1 MKILTIIGARPQ
13 FIKAASLSRY
23 LKKMFNADINVKEI
37 ILHTGQHYDNNMS
50 EEFFSELNIPTPDYN
65 LQVGSDTPARQ
76 TAKMMMGIEEIALRQ
91 WPDFILIYGDTNS
104 TIAGALVGVKLHIS
118 IAHVEAGLRSYD
130 REMPEEINRV
140 VSDSISTILFCPT
153 ETAVNNLKREG
164 ITKGIYNVGDIM
176 LETYLYYKDQAQ
188 KSSTILNK
196 LNLKPKEFIL
206 CTIHRASNTDNI
218 ENLKNIFIGL
228 TNSREEIILPLH
240 PRTKKKIN
248 ENDSLKKYIGP
259 NIKIINPI
267 GYFDMICLEANA
279 KKIVTDSGG
288 VQKEAYF
295 NEIPCV
301 TLRENTE
308 WVETIEQG
316 VNQLVGVDPKKIKES
331 INNFHPQKQNYS
343 KQLYG
348 DGKTS
353 EKIVKILNQCHCEAK
368 QSGAAVKAENLME

>member
-23 LKKMFNADINVKEI
+23 LKKTPDIDVKEI
-37 ILHTGQHYDNNMS
+37 ILHTGQHYDKNMS
-50 EEFFSELNIPTPDYN
+50 DNFFSELDIPLPDYN
-65 LQVGSDTPARQ
+65 LGVGSDTPARQ
-76 TAKMMMGIEEIALRQ
+76 TAKMMMGIEDIVLKEC
-91 WPDFILIYGDTNS
+91 PDFILIYGDTNS
-104 TIAGALVGVKLHIS
+104 TVALVGAKLHIP
-118 IAHVEAGLRSYD
+118 IAHIEAGLRSYD

-140 VSDSISTILFCPT
+140 VSDVISTILFCPT
-153 ETAVNNLKREG
+153 QTAVNNLKRED
-164 ITKGIYNVGDIM
+164 ITKGVYNVGDIM

-188 KSSTILNK
+188 KNSKILNK

-206 CTIHRASNTDNI
+206 CTIHRASNTDNT

-228 TNSREEIILPLH
+228 TSSREVIILPLH

-248 ENDSLKKYIGP
+248 QNKSFKKYIGQ

-295 NEIPCV
+295 NKVPCI

-316 VNQLVGVDPKKIKES
+316 VNQLVGVDPGKIKES
-331 INNFHPQKQNYS
+331 INNFYPQEQNYF

-353 EKIVKILNQCHCEAK
+353 EKIVKILNNYHCETRSNEAISK
-368 QSGAAVKAENLME
+368 

>member
-1 MKILTIIGARPQ
+1 MKIQSVIGARPQ

-23 LKKMFNADINVKEI
+23 LKKMPDIDVKEI
-37 ILHTGQHYDNNMS
+37 ILHTGQHYDSNMS

-65 LQVGSDTPARQ
+65 LGVGSDTPARQ
-76 TAKMMMGIEEIALRQ
+76 TAKMMMGIEDVVLKE

-104 TIAGALVGVKLHIS
+104 TIAGALVGAKLHIP

-140 VSDSISTILFCPT
+140 VSDAISTILFCPT
-153 ETAVNNLKREG
+153 QTAINNLKRED
-164 ITKGIYNVGDIM
+164 ITKGVYNVGDIM

-188 KSSTILNK
+188 KNSEILNK

-206 CTIHRASNTDNI
+206 CTIHRASNTDNT

-228 TNSREEIILPLH
+228 TNSRETIILPLY

-248 ENDSLKKYIGP
+248 QNEFLKKYIGT
-259 NIKIINPI
+259 NIKIIDPI
-267 GYFDMICLEANA
+267 GYFDMISLEANA

-295 NEIPCV
+295 NEVPCI

-308 WVETIEQG
+308 WIETIEQG
-316 VNQLVGVDPKKIKES
+316 VNQLVGVDPKKIEES
-331 INNFHPQKQNYS
+331 IINLHPKEQNYS

-353 EKIVKILNQCHCEAK
+353 AKIIEILLSN
-368 QSGAAVKAENLME
+368 

>member
-23 LKKMFNADINVKEI
+23 LKSLSGIKEI
-37 ILHTGQHYDNNMS
+37 ILHTGQHYDSNMS
-50 EEFFSELNIPTPDYN
+50 EEFFSELDIPTPDYN

-76 TAKMMMGIEEIALRQ
+76 TAKMMMGIEDIVLKE

-104 TIAGALVGVKLHIS
+104 TIAGALVGAKLHIP

-130 REMPEEINRV
+130 RGMPEEINRV
-140 VSDSISTILFCPT
+140 VSDSISTLLFCPT
-153 ETAVNNLKREG
+153 ETAVNNLKKEG
-164 ITKGIYNVGDIM
+164 IATGVYNVGDIM
-176 LETYLYYKDQAQ
+176 LENYQYYKGKAQ
-188 KSSTILNK
+188 KTSTILNN
-196 LNLKPKEFIL
+196 LNLKFKKYIL
-206 CTIHRASNTDNI
+206 CTIHRASNTDNT

-228 TNSREEIILPLH
+228 TNSKETIILPLH
-240 PRTKKKIN
+240 PRTKKKIDQN
-248 ENDSLKKYIGP
+248 EFLKKYIDQ
-259 NIKIINPI
+259 NIKIIDPI
-267 GYFDMICLEANA
+267 GYFDMICLEINA

-295 NEIPCV
+295 NKVPCI

-353 EKIVKILNQCHCEAK
+353 AKIIEILLSN
-368 QSGAAVKAENLME
+368 

>member
-1 MKILTIIGARPQ
+1 MKIVSIIGARPQ
-13 FIKAASLSRY
+13 FIKAAALSRY
-23 LKKMFNADINVKEI
+23 LKSIPDVKEI

-50 EEFFSELNIPTPDYN
+50 DNFFSELDIPIPDYN

-76 TAKMMMGIEEIALRQ
+76 TAKMMMGIEDIVFKE

-104 TIAGALVGVKLHIS
+104 TIAGALVGAKLHIP

-140 VSDSISTILFCPT
+140 VSDAISTILFCPT
-153 ETAVNNLKREG
+153 QTAVNNLKRIG
-164 ITKGIYNVGDIM
+164 ITKGVYNVGDIM

-188 KSSTILNK
+188 KNSEILNK

-228 TNSREEIILPLH
+228 TNSKESIILPLH

-248 ENDSLKKYIGP
+248 QNESFKKYIGS
-259 NIKIINPI
+259 NIKIIDPV

-295 NEIPCV
+295 NKVPCI

-308 WVETIEQG
+308 WIETIEQS
-316 VNQLVGVDPKKIKES
+316 VNQLVGVDPEKIKES
-331 INNFHPQKQNYS
+331 INNFLPPEQNYL
-343 KQLYG
+343 KNLYG

-353 EKIVKILNQCHCEAK
+353 AKILEILLSK
-368 QSGAAVKAENLME
+368 

>member
-1 MKILTIIGARPQ
+1 MKIVSIIGARPQ
-13 FIKAASLSRY
+13 FIKAAALSRY
-23 LKKMFNADINVKEI
+23 LKSIPDVKEI

-50 EEFFSELNIPTPDYN
+50 DNFFSELDIPIPDYN

-76 TAKMMMGIEEIALRQ
+76 TAKMMMGIEDIVFKE

-104 TIAGALVGVKLHIS
+104 TIAGALVGAKLHIP
-118 IAHVEAGLRSYD
+118 IAHIEAGLRSYD

-140 VSDSISTILFCPT
+140 VSDAISTILFCPT
-153 ETAVNNLKREG
+153 QTAVNNLKRIG
-164 ITKGIYNVGDIM
+164 ITKGVYNVGDIM

-188 KSSTILNK
+188 KNSEILNK

-228 TNSREEIILPLH
+228 TNSKESIILPLH

-248 ENDSLKKYIGP
+248 QNESFKKYIGS
-259 NIKIINPI
+259 NIKIIDPV

-295 NEIPCV
+295 NKVPCI

-308 WVETIEQG
+308 WIETIEQS
-316 VNQLVGVDPKKIKES
+316 VNQLVGVDPEKIKES
-331 INNFHPQKQNYS
+331 INNFLPPEQNYL
-343 KQLYG
+343 KNLYG

-353 EKIVKILNQCHCEAK
+353 AKILEILLSK
-368 QSGAAVKAENLME
+368 

>member
-1 MKILTIIGARPQ
+1 MKILSVIGAKPQ

-23 LKKMFNADINVKEI
+23 LRSVPDTKEI
-37 ILHTGQHYDNNMS
+37 LLHTGQHYDSNMS
-50 EEFFSELNIPTPDYN
+50 DDFFSELNIPKPDYN
-65 LQVGSDTPARQ
+65 LEVGSDTPAQQ
-76 TAKMMMGIEEIALRQ
+76 TAKMVMGIEDIVLKE
-91 WPDFILIYGDTNS
+91 WPDFVLIYGDTNS
-104 TIAGALVGVKLHIS
+104 TIAGALVGAKLHIP

-140 VSDSISTILFCPT
+140 VSDAISTILFCPT

-164 ITKGIYNVGDIM
+164 ITKGVYNVGDIM
-176 LETYLYYKDQAQ
+176 LETYLYYKYQAQ
-188 KSSTILNK
+188 KNPEILNK
-196 LNLKPKEFIL
+196 LNLKPREFIL
-206 CTIHRASNTDNI
+206 CTIHRASNTDNT

-228 TNSREEIILPLH
+228 TNSREAIILLLH

-248 ENDSLKKYIGP
+248 QNESLKKYIGP
-259 NIKIINPI
+259 NIKIINPV

-288 VQKEAYF
+288 VRKEAYF
-295 NEIPCV
+295 NKVPCI

-316 VNQLVGVDPKKIKES
+316 VNQLVGVDPEKIKES

-343 KQLYG
+343 KRLYG

-353 EKIVKILNQCHCEAK
+353 EKIIGILRQQLTN
-368 QSGAAVKAENLME
+368 

>member
-1 MKILTIIGARPQ
+1 MKILTIVGARPQ

-23 LKKMFNADINVKEI
+23 LKKMPNIDVKEI

-50 EEFFSELNIPTPDYN
+50 DDFFSELDIPIPDYN
-65 LQVGSDTPARQ
+65 LGVGSDTHARQ
-76 TAKMMMGIEEIALRQ
+76 TAKMMMGIEDIAFRE

-104 TIAGALVGVKLHIS
+104 TIAGTLVGAKLHIPVVH
-118 IAHVEAGLRSYD
+118 IEAGLRSFD
-130 REMPEEINRV
+130 RKMPEEVNRI
-140 VSDSISTILFCPT
+140 VSDSISSLLFCPT
-153 ETAVNNLKREG
+153 QTAVKNLEKEG
-164 ITKGIYNVGDIM
+164 ITKGVYNVGDMM
-176 LETYLYYKDQAQ
+176 LETYLYYKNQAQ
-188 KSSTILNK
+188 KNSKILNK

-228 TNSREEIILPLH
+228 TESKETIILPLH

-248 ENDSLKKYIGP
+248 QNNSLKNYIGS
-259 NIKIINPI
+259 NIRIIEPV
-267 GYFDMICLEANA
+267 GYFDMICLEVNA

-295 NEIPCV
+295 DKIPCI

-308 WVETIEQG
+308 WIETVEEG
-316 VNQLVGVDPKKIKES
+316 VNKLVGIDPEKIKEN
-331 INNFHPQKQNYS
+331 INNFYPSKQNYS
-343 KQLYG
+343 KHLFG

-353 EKIVKILNQCHCEAK
+353 EKIIKILRQ
-368 QSGAAVKAENLME
+368 

>member
-1 MKILTIIGARPQ
+1 MKILTIVGARPQ

-23 LKKMFNADINVKEI
+23 LKNITDIKEI
-37 ILHTGQHYDNNMS
+37 ILHTGQHYDDNMS
-50 EEFFSELNIPTPDYN
+50 DDFFSELDIPLPDYN

-76 TAKMMMGIEEIALRQ
+76 TGKMMMGIEDIVLKE

-104 TIAGALVGVKLHIS
+104 TIAGALVGAKLHIP
-118 IAHVEAGLRSYD
+118 IVHIEAGLRSYD
-130 REMPEEINRV
+130 RKMPEEINRV
-140 VSDSISTILFCPT
+140 VSDKISTLLFCPT
-153 ETAVNNLKREG
+153 QTAVNNLKKEG
-164 ITKGIYNVGDIM
+164 IIGGVYNVGDIM
-176 LETYLYYKDQAQ
+176 FETYLYYKNKAQ
-188 KSSTILNK
+188 KNSTILNK
-196 LNLKPKEFIL
+196 LNIKSKEFIL
-206 CTIHRASNTDNI
+206 CTIHRASNTDNT

-228 TNSREEIILPLH
+228 TDSKELIILPLH

-248 ENDSLKKYIGP
+248 QNESLKKYIGQ
-259 NIKIINPI
+259 NIRIIDPI

-295 NEIPCV
+295 NKIPCI
-301 TLRENTE
+301 TLRKNTE

-316 VNQLVGVDPKKIKES
+316 VNQLVGVDPGKIKES
-331 INNFHPQKQNYS
+331 INNFYPQEQDYS

-353 EKIVKILNQCHCEAK
+353 EKIVKILNQCHCVR
-368 QSGAAVKAENLME
+368 SNL